1 VSTDIRF
8 LGTAGY
14 EIVADGIRVL
24 IDPFLDG
31 SPLRPCFSDDLE
43 PPSVI
48 LVTHAAFDHFG
59 DAAAIATR
67 TGAPVVCGGEV
78 RHLLLAAG
86 VLDEQIRV
94 TVPGVRVRVGGLEV
108 LPVECRHWSGAVHPE
123 LGLISGPPMGYLVEP
138 EPGVRIY
145 HFGDTALFDMSLIG
159 RLWSPLVGILGC
171 TQPWEVDDPGA
182 GEVLT
187 GEMNPAEAALAAEM
201 LGVRVAIASHYLT
214 PNQDTERFVEEVKLA
229 DSTGRRAAVVPQL
242 GQVVRVTPDG
252 SATCLD
258 GIAADPATAG
268 RAVEGPD
275 GAAATQT
282 A

>member
-1 VSTDIRF
+1 MATDIRF

-14 EIVADGIRVL
+14 EIVTDGFRVL

-31 SPLRPCFSDDLE
+31 SPLRPCLSADLE
-43 PPSVI
+43 APSVI
-48 LVTHAAFDHFG
+48 LVTHAAFDHLG

-67 TGAPVVCGGEV
+67 TGAPVVCGAEV
-78 RHLLLAAG
+78 RHLLLSAG
-86 VLDEQIRV
+86 VSDERIRS
-94 TVPGVRVRVGGLEV
+94 TVPGVRVRVGGVEV

-187 GEMNPAEAALAAEM
+187 GEMNPTEAALAAEM

-214 PNQDTERFVEEVKLA
+214 PNSDTERFVEEVRLA
-229 DSTGRRAAVVPQL
+229 DSTGQRAAFVPEL
-242 GQVVRVTPDG
+242 GQIVRVAPDG
-252 SATCLD
+252 SATCVD
-258 GIAADPATAG
+258 GGAP
-268 RAVEGPD
+268 
-275 GAAATQT
+275 GAARAFDGRSGSTATQT

>member
-1 VSTDIRF
+1 MATDIRF

-14 EIVADGIRVL
+14 EIVADGFRVL

-31 SPLRPCFSDDLE
+31 SPLRPCLSADLE
-43 PPSVI
+43 APSVI
-48 LVTHAAFDHFG
+48 LVTHAAFDHLG

-67 TGAPVVCGGEV
+67 TGAPVVCGAEV
-78 RHLLLAAG
+78 RHLLLLAG
-86 VLDEQIRV
+86 VPDEQIRV

-123 LGLISGPPMGYLVEP
+123 FGLISGPPMSYLVEP

-214 PNQDTERFVEEVKLA
+214 PNADTERFVEEVRLA
-229 DSTGRRAAVVPQL
+229 DSTGQRAAFVPEL
-242 GQVVRVTPDG
+242 GQVVRVAPDG

-258 GIAADPATAG
+258 GGAAGAAQTVD
-268 RAVEGPD
+268 GP
-275 GAAATQT
+275 GGSAATQT